1 MTFNPYE
8 EVDSY
13 FVFHQR
19 VVILNIL
26 KVARSQKKKTI
37 EGTEVHQRYLRMC
50 YEYDIEPVF
59 RNNILY
65 ALKAFEVAGFIKIKP
80 GMKITKLD
88 LGEYTIDDW
97 IQAIM
102 LSPDFSKIKRQD
114 TVRDAIQELA
124 KSQKSVTRD
133 QIKEASGI
141 NEPGDE
147 IFKLVKSGIIMEVGH
162 DDIRWV

>member
-8 EVDSY
+8 EVNSY

-26 KVARSQKKKTI
+26 KVAKSQTRKTI
-37 EGTEVHQRYLRMC
+37 DGAEVHQRYLRMC

-59 RNNILY
+59 RNSILY
-65 ALKAFEVAGFIKIKP
+65 ALKAFEVAGFIKIKT

-97 IQAIM
+97 ITAIM
-102 LSPDFSKIKRQD
+102 QSPDFAKIKRQY
-114 TVRDAIQELA
+114 TVKEAIRELA
-124 KSQKSVTRD
+124 KKQKSITRA

-141 NEPGDE
+141 EDPSE
-147 IFKLVKSGIIMEVGH
+147 EVFKLVKSGIIMEVGP